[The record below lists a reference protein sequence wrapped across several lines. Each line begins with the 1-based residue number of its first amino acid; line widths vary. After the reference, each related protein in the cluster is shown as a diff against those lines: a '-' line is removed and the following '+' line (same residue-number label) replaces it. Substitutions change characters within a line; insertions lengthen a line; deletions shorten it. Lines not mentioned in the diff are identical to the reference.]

1 MSQRGGENQR
11 ETESVSQR
19 RRENKRETERDI
31 CSKTLAK
38 TRGTRLIGQ
47 GVYRMRLVLLLTA
60 VRQGSESFEHASNGL
75 GGVRHGLQMR
85 DEPLCLVVVV
95 KTVSGLVEVQSE
107 EEVPEENR
115 AHTHTHN
122 THTQES
128 THRFNHT
135 HMKTHTVTH
144 THTRGRTDSLLSS
157 ARAHTHTHTHV
168 CSVLTRNQVQHC
180 EMAAG
185 V

>member
-19 RRENKRETERDI
+19 GRENKRETERDI

-95 KTVSGLVEVQSE
+95 KTVSGLVEEQSE
-107 EEVPEENR
+107 EEVPEKNDAR
-115 AHTHTHN
+115 AHTHN
-122 THTQES
+122 THMED
-128 THRFNHT
+128 
-135 HMKTHTVTH
+135 
-144 THTRGRTDSLLSS
+144 HTRRFQHARMHVHPDTRTQTRGPTDSLLSS
-157 ARAHTHTHTHV
+157 ARAHTHTHTHLCGV
-168 CSVLTRNQVQHC
+168 VRRN
-180 EMAAG
+180 
-185 V
+185 

>member
-19 RRENKRETERDI
+19 GRENKRETERDI

-60 VRQGSESFEHASNGL
+60 VRQGSESFEHASNGF

-95 KTVSGLVEVQSE
+95 KTVSGLVEEQSE
-107 EEVPEENR
+107 EEVPEKNDAR
-115 AHTHTHN
+115 THTHN
-122 THTQES
+122 THTQD
-128 THRFNHT
+128 
-135 HMKTHTVTH
+135 
-144 THTRGRTDSLLSS
+144 HTRRFQHARMHVHPDTRTQTRGPTDSLLSS
-157 ARAHTHTHTHV
+157 ARAHTHTHTHLFG
-168 CSVLTRNQVQHC
+168 VLRRN
-180 EMAAG
+180 
-185 V
+185 